1 MISIGAILGLPDIQ
15 RFAKIERERA
25 GISRAL
31 AVVTQRREA
40 ALLADASDKAI
51 AKLDSE
57 LDRLHLA
64 LERLEVAERFN
75 GTVPLLCGRQRFY

>member
-1 MISIGAILGLPDIQ
+1 MINIGSILGLPDIQ
-15 RFAKIERERA
+15 RFAQIEHERA
-25 GISRAL
+25 QIGRAL
-31 AVVTQRREA
+31 TAATQRREA

-75 GTVPLLCGRQRFY
+75 GTAPLLCGRPRFY